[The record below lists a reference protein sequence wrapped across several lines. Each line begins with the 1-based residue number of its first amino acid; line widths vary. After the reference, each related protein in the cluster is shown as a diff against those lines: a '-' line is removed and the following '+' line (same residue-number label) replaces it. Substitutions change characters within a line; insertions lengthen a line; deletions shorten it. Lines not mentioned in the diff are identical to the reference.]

1 MKQQIKSYSDVALM
15 LMSIALIVLYLV
27 DKTGYK

>member
-27 DKTGYK
+27 DKTN